1 MKKLKK
7 CICFRLHL
15 GLLLMR
21 NERNIGV
28 SIASK
33 SWEQAKHNCFYLFLS
48 GQQTTIIIVFMI
60 NSVMVI
66 IKIMVILIIIIISGS
81 VGIGDMRGMHHN
93 YITHVL
99 HKISPGNNGIHLP
112 HMLLIWSVTCCLGVR
127 KKTYKPKV
135 LRFNI
140 NHKLF
145 LLC

>member
-127 KKTYKPKV
+127 KKNVYAKG
-135 LRFNI
+135 FEI
-140 NHKLF
+140 
-145 LLC
+145 